1 LQKAIQCS
9 TFVQIKIMTRISVA
23 VRGSELCDA
32 HLIKERI
39 EILRIPNSIKS
50 GKAKVNLSK
59 IPSMFTLGTGH
70 VVFFYPRLKYLHKR
84 YNELTEECIKRN
96 FNITDYSDAFDGL
109 PEYLYKDYE
118 EKPNDRKILVERINE
133 RLSTMKNLK
142 LYGKPITLE
151 QIKLK

>member
-1 LQKAIQCS
+1 
-9 TFVQIKIMTRISVA
+9 MTRISVA
-23 VRGSELCDA
+23 VRAGELCDA

-39 EILRIPNSIKS
+39 EILRIPNAIKS

-59 IPSMFTLGTGH
+59 IPNTFTLGTGH
-70 VVFFYPRLKYLHKR
+70 VIFFYPRLKYLHKR

-109 PEYLYKDYE
+109 PEHLYKDYE

-133 RLSTMKNLK
+133 RLSSMKNLK

-151 QIKLK
+151 QIKLI

>member
-1 LQKAIQCS
+1 
-9 TFVQIKIMTRISVA
+9 MTRISVA

-50 GKAKVNLSK
+50 GKAKVNLKK
-59 IPSMFTLGTGH
+59 IPSTFTLGTGH
-70 VVFFYPRLKYLHKR
+70 VVFFYPRLKYLHER
-84 YNELTEECIKRN
+84 YNELTAECLKRK

-109 PEYLYKDYE
+109 PEVLYNGYNE
-118 EKPNDRKILVERINE
+118 TSNDRRLLVERINE
-133 RLSTMKNLK
+133 RLEGMKNLRY
-142 LYGKPITLE
+142 YGEPIALE

>member
-1 LQKAIQCS
+1 
-9 TFVQIKIMTRISVA
+9 MTRISVA
-23 VRGSELCDA
+23 VRGSELCDS

-50 GKAKVNLSK
+50 GKAKINLSK

-70 VVFFYPRLKYLHKR
+70 VVFFYNKLKYLHDR
-84 YNELTEECIKRN
+84 YNELTKECLKRN

-109 PEYLYKDYE
+109 PGNLYKDYQE
-118 EKPNDRKILVERINE
+118 RPNDRKILVERINE
-133 RLSTMKNLK
+133 RLTGMKNLK
-142 LYGKPITLE
+142 YYGEPIALE